1 LANSESK
8 NRKRSVVRAGRSR
21 NSSAFNSVYACVAI
35 SERSLAY
42 NSTAQQVE
50 FSLPNAPPTPPPPAR
65 CRVLPCQVTYDLQT
79 RWLSGST
86 FGHHRRQVIA
96 MAVHVD
102 KSAIAFR
109 DSFFGLLVLGQV
121 IGQRLVEAIFESD
134 QLRVSIRINEPINTN
149 QHQSTPINTNQH
161 QSSPIIIP
169 IPYESIR
176 YRR

>member
-1 LANSESK
+1 
-8 NRKRSVVRAGRSR
+8 
-21 NSSAFNSVYACVAI
+21 
-35 SERSLAY
+35 
-42 NSTAQQVE
+42 
-50 FSLPNAPPTPPPPAR
+50 
-65 CRVLPCQVTYDLQT
+65 VTYDLQT

-134 QLRVSIRINEPINTN
+134 QLRVSIRISEPINTN
-149 QHQSTPINTNQH
+149 QHQSTPTNTNQH
-161 QSSPIIIP
+161 QSSYQFLTNRFDIGADLLVLGSSAIAFAVVFIL
-169 IPYESIR
+169 IHHHLRNAILSR
-176 YRR
+176 